1 MSLQINEVRS
11 GIDLK
16 RFIYLPGKL
25 HAGHA
30 GWVPPLYSNE
40 RNYFKPARNRAL
52 TYSGYIMFMAY
63 LNGKPAGRIM
73 GIINNRCNE
82 YRNERNARFGCFECR
97 DNQDAAHALLS
108 SVEKWATDRGMT
120 KLVGPMGFYNQDP
133 SGLLIEGYE
142 YNPTFNTNY
151 NFEFVHKLIENEGYS
166 KEVDYVVYKIDLRKD
181 IPVFYSGIYNRV
193 VSRGDYVLAEFKKRH
208 DIKQFIMPVLR
219 LMNEC
224 FTELYGFNPLDN
236 EEMKLLA
243 KRFMPVLD
251 PRFVKV
257 VTKDNNVIG
266 FNIAMP
272 NLSDGIRKAGGKL
285 FPFGMFHILRSAG
298 QTRQLDS
305 LIGGIRKEYRGRGI
319 DVLMGYPTLL
329 AARNAGFLF
338 ADSHHELEDNTK
350 VRAEMERLGGEV
362 YKRFRIYK
370 KELNY

>member
-1 MSLQINEVRS
+1 
-11 GIDLK
+11 LK